1 MRSLAL
7 FLLLLNIGFL
17 SWQLSKLP
25 WLPWQPEQFIQPA
38 SQPREPISN
47 LPRLVLWHE
56 RHLPNTIQSENTNQ
70 SAVSTDSIE
79 TESQI
84 ANTSFPSDKSAST
97 FETPVEKVI
106 GITDNT
112 ITKPTTVSTTD
123 TKITNLLTEANIT
136 RENQSAKTG
145 EENADTKIVG
155 ENSLVVTN
163 QKNTDAHK
171 ISLSKSQPTT
181 KQPTISPKKLEV
193 ENKKL
198 EVENKSN
205 NEMVN
210 QASSPAVSKLT
221 DVSKSNL
228 RKTSNSFA
236 CFQLGPYLQ
245 AKSTEEIAN
254 WLKRTENII
263 VSRQNR
269 QTPVLDSTWVY
280 LPPFKD
286 RQAAQSALQ
295 RLEQLAIKKD
305 YAIVKSGKFN
315 NAISLGLYRNRFYV
329 KQRLEELSAKG
340 YSNVKTQKRYKN
352 DTRYWL
358 NVKMPADQ
366 KKLLN
371 TFRKKVKKS
380 MLASVA
386 CESIANNAKIP

>member
-25 WLPWQPEQFIQPA
+25 WLPWQPEQFVQPA
-38 SQPREPISN
+38 SQLREPISN
-47 LPRLVLWHE
+47 LPQLVLRHE
-56 RHLPNTIQSENTNQ
+56 RHLPNTIKSENTNQ
-70 SAVSTDSIE
+70 SAVSTATSD
-79 TESQI
+79 I
-84 ANTSFPSDKSAST
+84 ASTSFPSDSDANIS
-97 FETPVEKVI
+97 ETSVEKVI

-112 ITKPTTVSTTD
+112 MIAKPTTLSTTN
-123 TKITNLLTEANIT
+123 TKFTNLLTEANIT
-136 RENQSAKTG
+136 RENQSVKTG

-163 QKNTDAHK
+163 KENTEAHK
-171 ISLSKSQPTT
+171 ISISESQPAT
-181 KQPTISPKKLEV
+181 KQPTISQKKLEV
-193 ENKKL
+193 ENKL
-198 EVENKSN
+198 N
-205 NEMVN
+205 NEMVSHV
-210 QASSPAVSKLT
+210 SSSEVLKLK
-221 DVSKSNL
+221 DVPKSTI

-236 CFQLGPYLQ
+236 CFQLGPYFQ
-245 AKSTEEIAN
+245 AEASEEIAN
-254 WLKRTENII
+254 WLKRKENII

-286 RQAAQSALQ
+286 RQAARSTLK

-305 YAIVKSGKFN
+305 YGIVKSGKFN
-315 NAISLGLYRNRFYV
+315 NAISLGLYRNLLYV

-358 NVKMPADQ
+358 NVKMPANQ

-386 CESIANNAKIP
+386 CESIAKNAKIP